1 MRLYVERDVQ
11 VGSLACEGNLCVNKN
26 EKERSESE
34 SFIPGNEEEEKSLSA
49 FPSHLP
55 FLSFKQVFVV
65 HFGGKLF
72 SASFEKYLKVNR
84 LNGY

>member
-55 FLSFKQVFVV
+55 FLSFKQVLLFIL
-65 HFGGKLF
+65 GKIVF
-72 SASFEKYLKVNR
+72 CFIRKIFE
-84 LNGY
+84 G

>member
-26 EKERSESE
+26 EKERFESE

-55 FLSFKQVFVV
+55 FLSFKQVLLFIL
-65 HFGGKLF
+65 GKIVF
-72 SASFEKYLKVNR
+72 CFIRKIFE
-84 LNGY
+84 G